1 MPCRYAVLR
10 GSLMVLIC
18 TSLTGCATIMSE
30 RKYEVT
36 MDNTGGPTYFTV
48 QDDKHRIV
56 HSGVTPKQVTLP
68 AKGKWLLPA
77 KYDVTYAGR
86 DGIEQHRLKA
96 RLDWWTA
103 GNLILGGVVG
113 IAADVAT
120 GAMWKLDDRVTGQ
133 VPAQNIV
140 SNESEG
146 GAVLASWSG
155 GNARNSATMASYDSN
170 ESYAPPTADGP
181 QPIEV
186 RQASFGLAQQR

>member
-1 MPCRYAVLR
+1 
-10 GSLMVLIC
+10 
-18 TSLTGCATIMSE
+18 MSE

-48 QDDKHRIV
+48 QDDKKQIV

-86 DGIEQHRLKA
+86 DGVEQHRLKA

-103 GNLILGGVVG
+103 GNLVLGGVVG

-120 GAMWKLDDRVTGQ
+120 GAMWRLDDRVTGQ
-133 VPAQNIV
+133 VTAQNVV

-146 GAVLASWSG
+146 GAVLANWSRR
-155 GNARNSATMASYDSN
+155 NSQNSATVASYETN
-170 ESYAPPTADGP
+170 ESYAAPTANEA